1 MCLTSDA
8 LRTVL
13 AALLSAA
20 AWPFL
25 QLIQQFTSIKT
36 SFTAFLIITQWLGT
50 VPFHK
55 RFIFHVYAV
64 DVQITEKWRFCCIVY
79 FDIPTF
85 RMLECYWSVY
95 TWVVPEMCPT
105 SQPIVVSCRDCL
117 RCQTHHISSPNFFG
131 CLLESIL
138 TAEAPEYA
146 PKQVSIICIKHFEK
160 ILQNITVNSFPTNM
174 SRYG

>member
-1 MCLTSDA
+1 MRLTSDA

-79 FDIPTF
+79 FDIATF

-117 RCQTHHISSPNFFG
+117 RCQTHFQPKCFWLPFGEHIDSRSTRVCTKTSLNN
-131 CLLESIL
+131 LYQALW
-138 TAEAPEYA
+138 
-146 PKQVSIICIKHFEK
+146 K
-160 ILQNITVNSFPTNM
+160 NITK
-174 SRYG
+174 YYC